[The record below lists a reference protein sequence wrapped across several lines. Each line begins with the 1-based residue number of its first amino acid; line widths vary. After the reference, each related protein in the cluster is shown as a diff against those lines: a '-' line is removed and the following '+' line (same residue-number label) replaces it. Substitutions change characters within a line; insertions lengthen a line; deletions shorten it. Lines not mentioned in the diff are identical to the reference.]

1 MPANPPQ
8 NRGLMQMP
16 EISQAIPQP
25 GLRGSSMQMKSKGQG
40 LGFMPWSPQGWYC
53 RGGVRYAETAAS
65 RKARMAI
72 GLILEA
78 FLLSFFFMCS
88 QLNPCKKLKLTG
100 CGRDCPWKWRGQFDE
115 ACSIS

>member
-53 RGGVRYAETAAS
+53 RGGVRSGLYIRRIIKALLGWRARNATKAATELKIVEGS
-65 RKARMAI
+65 PA
-72 GLILEA
+72 LI
-78 FLLSFFFMCS
+78 
-88 QLNPCKKLKLTG
+88 
-100 CGRDCPWKWRGQFDE
+100 
-115 ACSIS
+115 